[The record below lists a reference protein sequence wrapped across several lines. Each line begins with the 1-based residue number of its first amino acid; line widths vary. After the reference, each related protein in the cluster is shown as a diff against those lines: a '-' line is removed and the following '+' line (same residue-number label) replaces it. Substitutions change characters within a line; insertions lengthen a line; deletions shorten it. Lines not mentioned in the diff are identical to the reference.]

1 MPVPM
6 PLRALSNSN
15 SPLYIHHSST
25 SFHCTKQNKREMT
38 SRNTSSTA
46 RVQLWKS
53 PIPYLFGGIAVMIGL
68 MAVALVI
75 LACSNRKHSPNDA
88 EEMPVINTLA
98 EAEADAEPKIVVIM
112 AGENNPTYIATP
124 LTSST

>member
-1 MPVPM
+1 
-6 PLRALSNSN
+6 
-15 SPLYIHHSST
+15 
-25 SFHCTKQNKREMT
+25 MT

-68 MAVALVI
+68 IAVALVI

-88 EEMPVINTLA
+88 EEKPVINTMA
-98 EAEADAEPKIVVIM
+98 EAEAEPEIVVIM

-124 LTSST
+124 LTSSSACHIQQL